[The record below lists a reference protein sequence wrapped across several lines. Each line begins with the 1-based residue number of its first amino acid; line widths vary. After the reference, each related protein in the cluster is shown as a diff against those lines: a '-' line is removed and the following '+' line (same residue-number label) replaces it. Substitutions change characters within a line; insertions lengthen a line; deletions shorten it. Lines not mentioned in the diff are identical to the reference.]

1 MSGTVLSYQTF
12 LGLCDCHCCKHV
24 YVFYFIFLAITLP
37 FLCLFFFPPNLSFT
51 DIPAIPFN
59 LSTTGVT
66 SRNLTLSWVEPHP
79 NNAPILGYN
88 VFYTTPE
95 FLGGNEVELT
105 VNGSVEQVLIDRL
118 HPGVTY
124 NFTVLAFNEEG
135 DSGRSEPFSQRTLE
149 EGEIK
154 NQYFLHCNCPC
165 MKYVLQPF

>member
-1 MSGTVLSYQTF
+1 MYMSSILFSW
-12 LGLCDCHCCKHV
+12 
-24 YVFYFIFLAITLP
+24 P
-37 FLCLFFFPPNLSFT
+37 SLCLSSASSSTYLSFT
-51 DIPAIPFN
+51 DIPAIPFS

-79 NNAPILGYN
+79 NNAPILGYD